1 VVGATDREG
10 AVGRAILENLRD
22 EFTGEVVPVNP
33 SRDEVL
39 GSVLSGRVERAA
51 DRSGGGRGSARDRD
65 RVDPR
70 PRRGGHRDVVV
81 ITAGFSETGGE
92 GAERERRLRAVA
104 GEHDLNV
111 VGPNSLG
118 IMATSNGMNAT
129 FGPESA
135 LEGSIS
141 LESQSGAFITA
152 VLDWANEQGNRVS
165 RRGLAGQQDRPGR
178 DGLRPRVGATT
189 RRPTSSSAT

>member
-1 VVGATDREG
+1 LIPTPSPVGATDREG

-39 GSVLSGRVERAA
+39 GLECYPDAS
-51 DRSGGGRGSARDRD
+51 SAPPIDLAVVVVPPEIVIESIRDLAEA
-65 RVDPR
+65 
-70 PRRGGHRDVVV
+70 GTENVVV

-129 FGPESA
+129 FA
-135 LEGSIS
+135 
-141 LESQSGAFITA
+141 
-152 VLDWANEQGNRVS
+152 
-165 RRGLAGQQDRPGR
+165 
-178 DGLRPRVGATT
+178 PRA
-189 RRPTSSSAT
+189 RSKARSPL